1 MSLIEWLGSIKF
13 GNRTQSNSHQKV
25 LVIEPNR
32 SLIEFD
38 WLGSM
43 VEVGMHSIK
52 NRMLYRKIVPVLL
65 NFSFF

>member
-1 MSLIEWLGSIKF
+1 MNLIEWLGSIKF

-25 LVIEPNR
+25 LVIEPNG

-43 VEVGMHSIK
+43 VEVWHA
-52 NRMLYRKIVPVLL
+52 
-65 NFSFF
+65 FD